1 MKKAALFDLD
11 GVVFDTESQYTEFW
25 GSVFRHYYPD
35 QPGLEHKIKGS
46 TLVQIYDLYFAD
58 RPADQTHITD
68 QLNDFERHMRYN
80 YVPGFE
86 TFVRD
91 LRKQGVK
98 TAVVTSS
105 NVEKMLNV
113 YRSHPDFPQLF
124 DAVLTSE
131 DFSKSKPD
139 PDGYLKGAA
148 RLGLSAADCV
158 GFEDSVNGL
167 KALNAARM
175 FTVGLDTTNTRRVV
189 EQYADLGVS
198 DFTDPQLWQR
208 ILLS

>member
-11 GVVFDTESQYTEFW
+11 GVVFDTESQYTRFW
-25 GSVFRHYYPD
+25 GSVFRHYYPQ
-35 QPGLEHKIKGS
+35 QPGLECKIKGA
-46 TLVQIYDLYFAD
+46 TLFQIYDTYFPG
-58 RPADQTHITD
+58 RSADQADITR
-68 QLNDFERHMRYN
+68 QLDDFENRMEYC
-80 YVPGFE
+80 YVPGFQP
-86 TFVRD
+86 FVAA
-91 LRKQGVK
+91 LRQRGIK

-105 NVEKMLNV
+105 NVAKMRNV
-113 YRSHPDFPQLF
+113 YRAHSGFLQQF

-148 RLGLSAADCV
+148 RLGCMPCECV

-175 FTVGLDTTNTRRVV
+175 FTVGLATTNPRDIVAGYSDVV
-189 EQYADLGVS
+189 VS
-198 DFTDPQLWQR
+198 DFTDR
-208 ILLS
+208 DALLDLFE

>member
-11 GVVFDTESQYTEFW
+11 GVVFDTEPQYTQFW

-35 QPGLEHKIKGS
+35 QPGLEQKIKGS
-46 TLVQIYDLYFAD
+46 TLVQIYDLYFAGRQD
-58 RPADQTHITD
+58 DQDHIT
-68 QLNDFERHMRYN
+68 QALNDFEQGMEYN
-80 YVPGFE
+80 FVPGFE
-86 TFVRD
+86 PFIRTLRD
-91 LRKQGVK
+91 HDVK

-105 NVEKMLNV
+105 NMEKMLNV
-113 YRSHPDFPQLF
+113 YRKHPDFPQLF

-148 RLGLSAADCV
+148 RLGLEPSECV

-167 KALNAARM
+167 KALNAAKM
-175 FTVGLDTTNTRRVV
+175 FTVGLDTTNPHSVV
-189 EQYADLGVS
+189 EQYADLVVS
-198 DFTDPQLWQR
+198 DFTDPSLWQR
-208 ILLS
+208 ISQG

>member
-124 DAVLTSE
+124 DAVLTSQA
-131 DFSKSKPD
+131 FSKSKHAPEV
-139 PDGYLKGAA
+139 YLRGGA

-189 EQYADLGVS
+189 EQYADLVVS

>member
-11 GVVFDTESQYTEFW
+11 GVVFNTEPQYTEFW

-46 TLVQIYDLYFAD
+46 TLVQIYDLYFAG
-58 RPADQTHITD
+58 RKEDQAHITE
-68 QLNDFERHMRYN
+68 QLNDFERHMHYD

-86 TFVRD
+86 SFIRG
-91 LRKQGVK
+91 LREQGVK

-105 NVEKMLNV
+105 NVEKMRNV

-131 DFSKSKPD
+131 DFTKSKPD

-148 RLGLSAADCV
+148 RLGFGTDDCV

-167 KALNAARM
+167 KALNAAKM
-175 FTVGLDTTNTRRVV
+175 FTVGLDSTNPRSVV
-189 EQYADLGVS
+189 EQYADLVVS

-208 ILLS
+208 ISER